1 MSYDSLVPFPLGMLY
16 DFVCI
21 PIVVGALGIVEDAIL
36 LGAPVS
42 GDEKS
47 GDLLVKLLQENLST
61 VTAGLCLIGCNLVSV
76 LCILIL

>member
-42 GDEKS
+42 GDEKKWRFV
-47 GDLLVKLLQENLST
+47 GQVIAGKLINGYCRFVPDWL
-61 VTAGLCLIGCNLVSV
+61 
-76 LCILIL
+76 